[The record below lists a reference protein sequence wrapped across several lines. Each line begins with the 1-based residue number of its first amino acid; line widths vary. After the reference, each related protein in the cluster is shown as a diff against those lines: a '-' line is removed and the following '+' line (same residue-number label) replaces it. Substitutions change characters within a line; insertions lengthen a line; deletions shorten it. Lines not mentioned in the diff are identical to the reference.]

1 MPLLEID
8 NILDLLACPACGQ
21 ALTGSAESLTCSSGT
36 CHRVYRSIGK
46 RPKPI
51 LIDSDAS
58 IVDVTALLKTD
69 GDSQIERGGQG
80 WFGRLAARLA
90 TGRNETAENYAQRLA
105 RDVVAETGDRRARLL
120 IVGGGEVGSG
130 IDSLY
135 GNEDIDLIAFDI
147 YGSGHCQ
154 FIADGHQ
161 IPLLGGSVD
170 GVLIQAVLEH
180 VLRPQEVVDEIY
192 RVLRPGGL
200 VYADTPFMWPVH
212 EGPYDFMRFSES
224 AHRYLFRHFA
234 VRSSGVVGGLGTQ
247 LQWALHSFGCGIH
260 RRVGQLFRA
269 GFFWLP
275 MVDSW
280 LDPGVTVDGAASV
293 FFYGHSSQ
301 HVISPHEIIDYYSG
315 SQRRH

>member
-8 NILDLLACPACGQ
+8 NILDLLACPVCGH

-46 RPKPI
+46 RPTPI

-58 IVDVTALLKTD
+58 IVDVTALFKTA

-80 WFGRLAARLA
+80 WFGRLAGRLA

-105 RDVVAETGDRRARLL
+105 RDVVAETDDRRARLL

-130 IDSLY
+130 IESLY

-161 IPLLGGSVD
+161 
-170 GVLIQAVLEH
+170 
-180 VLRPQEVVDEIY
+180 
-192 RVLRPGGL
+192 
-200 VYADTPFMWPVH
+200 
-212 EGPYDFMRFSES
+212 
-224 AHRYLFRHFA
+224 
-234 VRSSGVVGGLGTQ
+234 
-247 LQWALHSFGCGIH
+247 
-260 RRVGQLFRA
+260 
-269 GFFWLP
+269 
-275 MVDSW
+275 
-280 LDPGVTVDGAASV
+280 
-293 FFYGHSSQ
+293 
-301 HVISPHEIIDYYSG
+301 
-315 SQRRH
+315 